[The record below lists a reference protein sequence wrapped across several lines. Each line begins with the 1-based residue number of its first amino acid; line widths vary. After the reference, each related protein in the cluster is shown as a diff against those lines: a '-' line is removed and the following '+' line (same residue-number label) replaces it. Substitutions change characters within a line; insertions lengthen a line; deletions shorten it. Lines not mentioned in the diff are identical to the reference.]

1 MGVSVRTKRLV
12 LNGVR
17 PTGEP
22 KHQHHCRSLP
32 DQPPRAAVA
41 ALPSKEDRCPPPVTP
56 PSRASRPRPLRSQ
69 RFTFGV
75 PGYHQEDRRRGLRF
89 YLGPNR
95 RRLRPLV
102 VPYAPERGAASAA
115 SARWPRERPRPPV
128 PPPQSRG
135 VDVCLAVTTY
145 VWQPVCLVWR
155 PARGLPYAQHGRR
168 WVGRAGRGESNGM
181 VSADSRCEPAQ
192 KSAATVTSPYEEAAV
207 G

>member
-1 MGVSVRTKRLV
+1 MTAQDGLQHDVRPPWRPARHNAALTRHGGERPHQTARPCRW

-69 RFTFGV
+69 RSTFGV
-75 PGYHQEDRRRGLRF
+75 PGYHQQDRRRGLRF

-102 VPYAPERGAASAA
+102 VPYAPQRGAASAA
-115 SARWPRERPRPPV
+115 
-128 PPPQSRG
+128 
-135 VDVCLAVTTY
+135 
-145 VWQPVCLVWR
+145 
-155 PARGLPYAQHGRR
+155 
-168 WVGRAGRGESNGM
+168 
-181 VSADSRCEPAQ
+181 
-192 KSAATVTSPYEEAAV
+192 
-207 G
+207 